1 MNNWKKYV
9 FAAVIV
15 TTAVSAYIKSPDR
28 HIPSD
33 LRDAPADSDRFDTSI
48 PVFAKDSGNIP
59 KAGVAVA
66 NEKAMR
72 QTKAA
77 APVKITEA
85 ELSGT
90 KFSSFPKDGLK
101 EADLVI
107 NGDGS
112 WTFKSTFTSG
122 KLSGPAFKIMER
134 MQLWGDKEGQIAV
147 FGDRGGPVMRLTAE
161 LRAKIESQLGV
172 KVPGDYVMTF
182 FYGSI
187 GDGEVIYLFGGKK

>member
-1 MNNWKKYV
+1 MKTTIILTALMAVTAGV
-9 FAAVIV
+9 FVFGRPH
-15 TTAVSAYIKSPDR
+15 YDR
-28 HIPSD
+28 PAD
-33 LRDAPADSDRFDTSI
+33 FRDAPADSDRFDTSI

-59 KAGVAVA
+59 EAGVAVPG
-66 NEKAMR
+66 EKAFR
-72 QTKAA
+72 QVKAA
-77 APVKITEA
+77 ASVKITEA
-85 ELSGT
+85 ELRGT

-101 EADLVI
+101 EADLII

-122 KLSGPAFKIMER
+122 KLSGSAFKIMER

-161 LRAKIESQLGV
+161 LRGKIESQLGV